1 MIVTSYNTNTEVD
14 AVRHY
19 QIIRRDGAVVPFETR
34 KISDAMMKAFLAVR
48 GSAVDLKTLPLALS
62 GALRALFSRMS
73 LWQGHIKLQARQYKT
88 AMSGQGA
95 RMQQRARD
103 GLQLRVG
110 SGLGFFSAVKPN
122 LHNAP

>member
-1 MIVTSYNTNTEVD
+1 MIVTAYDTNTEVD
-14 AVRHY
+14 AVLHY
-19 QIIRRDGAVVPFETR
+19 QIIRRDGAVVPFEPR
-34 KISDAMMKAFLAVR
+34 KISDAMVKAYLAAAGCTIDPETSSPTPSRFLQVF
-48 GSAVDLKTLPLALS
+48 
-62 GALRALFSRMS
+62 FSRVS
-73 LWQGHIKLQARQYKT
+73 LWRGHIKLQARQCKT